1 MNPIVDLRMAAAYL
15 DLAAASIRQAV
26 DELAARG
33 AKAEIIALPS
43 PCALDNETLGIY
55 PLPNNNNKPDNSTHG
70 P

>member
-1 MNPIVDLRMAAAYL
+1 MAAAYL

-33 AKAEIIALPS
+33 AKAEIIALPY
-43 PCALDNETLGIY
+43 LGDPTCGGI
-55 PLPNNNNKPDNSTHG
+55 NKPDNTTYG